1 VLDESR
7 PLPLCDTID
16 EKRLLSEMEEL
27 YAIMRTTEHLETAYI
42 RDLVSADEYK
52 TQCRKLQTAY
62 DMQKGKLTAMRA
74 FSDIGAWMKE
84 YEIKLPQAY
93 MRLEIEKLPATDMHY
108 TDDGRPDA
116 QLVAET
122 TSALITALDGLTL
135 KRTDVDQVQPCVAA
149 VLESLNHHAWL
160 RTDFAPKA
168 KVQEWARALGGMRA
182 SDALTDEQAR
192 QLEFDLQQA
201 YSLFLSKLGEL
212 KKK

>member
-1 VLDESR
+1 M
-7 PLPLCDTID
+7 PLCDTID

-42 RDLVSADEYK
+42 RDLISADEYK

-108 TDDGRPDA
+108 SDDGRPEA

-122 TSALITALDGLTL
+122 TSALITATDGLNL
-135 KRTDVDQVQPCVAA
+135 NRIDVDQVLPSVAA

-160 RTDFAPKA
+160 PTDFDPKV
-168 KVQEWARALGGMRA
+168 KMQKWVRELSTMRA
-182 SDALTDEQAR
+182 ADSLNDEQVR

-201 YSLFLSKLGEL
+201 YSTFLSKLGEL